1 MIQGLIAKKLINV
14 VLKKIMEKSAV
25 KKMRKYV
32 EEDNELDI
40 KVRKLE
46 SEVKE
51 LENKVVILEKI
62 SHIPKFSKDDLKAV
76 HKRLAKLE
84 KK

>member
-1 MIQGLIAKKLINV
+1 M
-14 VLKKIMEKSAV
+14 VLNKSAV

-51 LENKVVILEKI
+51 LENKVVILEKM
-62 SHIPKFSKDDLKAV
+62 SHIPIFSKDDLKAV